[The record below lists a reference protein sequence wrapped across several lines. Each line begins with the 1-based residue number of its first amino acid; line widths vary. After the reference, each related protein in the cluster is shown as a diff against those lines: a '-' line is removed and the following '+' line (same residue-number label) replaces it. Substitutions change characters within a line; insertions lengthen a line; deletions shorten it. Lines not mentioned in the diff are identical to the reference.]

1 MFWRMMRPFCILAVV
16 VILHIK
22 IHRPEHRK
30 RNPFVLCVSLKCN
43 IKTSYKLGKNI
54 YYNSDE
60 ELYVQDW
67 KRASSNQWERQS
79 EREIDNATAEWPHT
93 FKEMQIQTVRH
104 QQKPNLT
111 SNFSKV
117 NLNKTELFW
126 EEFSVDFKDS
136 TEGSEI
142 KLPTFIE

>member
-1 MFWRMMRPFCILAVV
+1 
-16 VILHIK
+16 
-22 IHRPEHRK
+22 
-30 RNPFVLCVSLKCN
+30 
-43 IKTSYKLGKNI
+43 
-54 YYNSDE
+54 
-60 ELYVQDW
+60 
-67 KRASSNQWERQS
+67 
-79 EREIDNATAEWPHT
+79 
-93 FKEMQIQTVRH
+93 MQIQTVRH

-142 KLPTFIE
+142 KLPTFIESQKKQENSRKTSASASLTMPVFDSVGHNKLWKILKEMKIPDHLTCLVRNSYSDQEGTVRKGHGIMDWFQIGKEVCQGCILSPY